1 LKEVSV
7 KVKQKVGESSTQP
20 KPMISVEQATEL
32 IFSKQL
38 RIKTE
43 RVNLPEATGRI
54 LGRDVFADRHFPPF
68 DRVTMDGV
76 AIRFEAWEAGQRSFS
91 VEGVQMAGEV
101 EKTLAEGGACI
112 EVMTG
117 AVLPGFCDTVIP
129 YEEVEIK
136 DGKATIKS
144 SAIKKGQNIHRQGSD
159 QKNGALLL
167 EKGTLIGSAEI
178 AVMATVGVSIPY
190 VYCLPVVSIVSTGD
204 ELVPVSQVPE
214 PYQIRSSNSHA
225 LAAALIRWGIVADIH
240 HIKDDKTTLKKEL
253 SAILKKSDV
262 ILLSGGVSKGKADY
276 LPEVL
281 AEAGVSKVFHGVAQK
296 PGKPFWFG
304 QMEDKKFVFA
314 FPGNPVSTFMC
325 FHRYFVPWLA
335 SCFGLMKE
343 TKYARL
349 AADFEFASSL
359 TYFLQVKATINDS
372 GEIWAQPKSGG
383 GSGDL
388 ANLLF
393 ANGFLELPPRSSAF
407 LTGEVFPLF
416 VYKPL

>member
-1 LKEVSV
+1 MVSV
-7 KVKQKVGESSTQP
+7 A
-20 KPMISVEQATEL
+20 QASEL

-43 RVNLPEATGRI
+43 RVNLPEAMGRI
-54 LGRDVFADRHFPPF
+54 LSRDVFADRHFPPF

-76 AIRFEAWEAGQRSFS
+76 AIRFEAWEAGQRSFP
-91 VEGVQMAGEV
+91 VEGVQMAGEP
-101 EKTLAEGGACI
+101 EKTLAESGACI

-117 AVLPGFCDTVIP
+117 AVLPGLCDSVIP

-136 DGKATIKS
+136 DGRATVKSLGIKQ
-144 SAIKKGQNIHRQGSD
+144 GQNVHRKGND
-159 QKNGALLL
+159 QQKGTLLL
-167 EKGTLIGSAEI
+167 EKGTLIGSAEV

-190 VYCLPVVSIVSTGD
+190 VYCLPSVSIVSTGD
-204 ELVPVSQVPE
+204 ELVPVNQVPE
-214 PYQIRSSNSHA
+214 PYQIRSSNSYA
-225 LAAALIRWGIVADIH
+225 LAAALTRWGIVADIH
-240 HIKDDKTTLKKEL
+240 HIKDNKTTLKKEL
-253 SAILKKSDV
+253 SAIIKKSDV

-281 AEAGVSKVFHGVAQK
+281 SEAGVSKVFHGVAQK

-325 FHRYFVPWLA
+325 FYRYFVPWLA
-335 SCFGLMKE
+335 SCFRLKQQV
-343 TKYARL
+343 KYARL
-349 AADFEFASSL
+349 ATDFEFPSSL
-359 TYFLQVKATINDS
+359 TYFLQVKATINES

-393 ANGFLELPPRSSAF
+393 ANGFLELPPRSSTF
-407 LTGEVFPLF
+407 RKGEVFPLF
-416 VYKPL
+416 VYKPI

>member
-1 LKEVSV
+1 MKEVSV
-7 KVKQKVGESSTQP
+7 KVKQKVGESSTQT
-20 KPMISVEQATEL
+20 KPMISVAQATEL

-76 AIRFEAWEAGQRSFS
+76 ALRFEAWEAGQRSFS
-91 VEGVQMAGEV
+91 VEDVQMAGEP
-101 EKTLAEGGACI
+101 EKMLGKGGSCI

-117 AVLPGFCDTVIP
+117 AVLPGLCDTVIP
-129 YEEVEIK
+129 YEDIEIT
-136 DGKATIKS
+136 DGKATIKPLS
-144 SAIKKGQNIHRQGSD
+144 IKKAQNVHRQGSD

-167 EKGTLIGSAEI
+167 GKSILISPAEI

-190 VYCLPVVSIVSTGD
+190 VYCLPTVSIVSTGD
-204 ELVPVSQVPE
+204 ELVPVSHVPE

-225 LAAALIRWGIVADIH
+225 LAAALVRWGIVANIH
-240 HIKDDKTTLKKEL
+240 HIKDDKAIIKKEL
-253 SAILKKSDV
+253 GAIIKKSDV
-262 ILLSGGVSKGKADY
+262 ILLSGGVSKGKADF

-281 AEAGVSKVFHGVAQK
+281 SEAGVNKVFHGVAQK

-335 SCFGLMKE
+335 SCFGLKQE

-359 TYFLQVKATINDS
+359 TYFLQVKAAVNES

-393 ANGFLELPPRSSAF
+393 ANGFLELPPRTSTF
-407 LTGEVFPLF
+407 KKGEVFPLF